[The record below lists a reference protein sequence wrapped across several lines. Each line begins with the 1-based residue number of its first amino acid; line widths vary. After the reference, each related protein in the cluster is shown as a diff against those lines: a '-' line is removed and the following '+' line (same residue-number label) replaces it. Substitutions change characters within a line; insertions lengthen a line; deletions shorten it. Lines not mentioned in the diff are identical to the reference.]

1 MSFLNKLVDGLTH
14 HNQGQGQNQQQG
26 GYGGQQQQNYGGGQ
40 YSGQQQ
46 QGPPQ
51 PPHPWR
57 AEWDGQSQRWV
68 YINQENGQRSHEFP
82 QSQYG
87 GGYGQQYGG
96 QQSQPQY
103 NQGPP
108 QGQYGNQSSGYGAPA
123 GAPPAKKQ
131 GMGYGGMALAA
142 GAGLAGGAL
151 LMHEGEKVGMFCTL
165 FCYLQF
171 NSSERTN
178 ADMVLDRKWDEDK
191 DRFENRVDYDKDRF
205 ENRVDYDENR
215 VEDFPDD
222 AARWGMFLH
231 LYSHLYL
238 QFHHSLHSRCLLSLG
253 VSRRAAPLDPRF
265 PRLGKP
271 FIY

>member
-1 MSFLNKLVDGLTH
+1 
-14 HNQGQGQNQQQG
+14 
-26 GYGGQQQQNYGGGQ
+26 
-40 YSGQQQ
+40 
-46 QGPPQ
+46 
-51 PPHPWR
+51 
-57 AEWDGQSQRWV
+57 
-68 YINQENGQRSHEFP
+68 
-82 QSQYG
+82 
-87 GGYGQQYGG
+87 
-96 QQSQPQY
+96 
-103 NQGPP
+103 
-108 QGQYGNQSSGYGAPA
+108 
-123 GAPPAKKQ
+123 
-131 GMGYGGMALAA
+131 MALAA